1 MLLTKETQAMIQE
14 EIIKKDQSIIIQ
26 KTNKRDLINFK
37 SIGLLDQKKEFQLD
51 RHPKINIHPANL
63 QFKTK
68 YQKRIQKV

>member
-1 MLLTKETQAMIQE
+1 MIQE

-26 KTNKRDLINFK
+26 KTYKRDLINFK
-37 SIGLLDQKKEFQLD
+37 SIGLQDQKKEFQLD
-51 RHPKINIHPANL
+51 RHPKINIHPAYI